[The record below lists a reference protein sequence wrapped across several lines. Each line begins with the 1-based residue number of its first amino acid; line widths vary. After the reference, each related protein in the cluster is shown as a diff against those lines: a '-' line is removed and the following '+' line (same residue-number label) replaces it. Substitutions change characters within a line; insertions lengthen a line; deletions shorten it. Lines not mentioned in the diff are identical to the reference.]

1 MRIFP
6 IMLFGVLLLAAAI
19 LVSSLCATLPQLVAI
34 HFDAAGVANGFAPRA
49 SVRSFM
55 FAFTLGA
62 PLFIAAVT
70 GLLPR
75 MLPASMI
82 NIPNRG
88 YWLAPD
94 RAADTVN
101 FMSDQGIWFGCIFV
115 IFLGGVDWMVVKANS
130 SVPAGLDSTKFI
142 EMLIAFFV
150 AIAWLM
156 VRMFRRFRAP

>member
-1 MRIFP
+1 MRISP
-6 IMLFGVLLLAAAI
+6 IMLFGILLLAAAI
-19 LVSSLCATLPQLVAI
+19 MVSSLCATLPPLVAV
-34 HFDAAGVANGFAPRA
+34 HFDAAGVANGFAPREG
-49 SVRSFM
+49 VRNFM

-75 MLPASMI
+75 LLPASMI

-94 RAADTVN
+94 RAADSVA
-101 FMSDQGIWFGCIFV
+101 FMSDQGVWFGCIFL
-115 IFLGGVDWMVVKANS
+115 IFLGGVDWMVVKANAS
-130 SVPAGLDSTKFI
+130 HPPGLDSPKFI
-142 EMLIAFFV
+142 AMLIAFFI
-150 AIAWLM
+150 AIASLM